1 VALSD
6 SAGDTVE
13 KYSYDV
19 YGAFVM
25 LDADGN
31 IKAVSLVGNPYFFT
45 GRRYQAELAQLMHDR
60 QALFKNLVILAKA
73 AGILDI
79 PVLWCQQWPDSTALP
94 SRPRRKQMDKNR
106 LHGDID
112 KTPKNLTI

>member
-1 VALSD
+1 MVALSD

-45 GRRYQAELAQLMHDR
+45 GRRYQAELDGD
-60 QALFKNLVILAKA
+60 
-73 AGILDI
+73 GII
-79 PVLWCQQWPDSTALP
+79 
-94 SRPRRKQMDKNR
+94 
-106 LHGDID
+106 
-112 KTPKNLTI
+112 